1 MDDQAPHPAILAS
14 DHDRDQTIERLTTA
28 VSEGR
33 LSLEEFGDRV
43 GIAQTARSQDD
54 LAGLTRDLPARAVT
68 VTVPDGVQVDV
79 SGGGPFA
86 SEVIDTPPH
95 SSIPNAPRLRIHTR
109 GSGGT
114 LYVRRPKTP
123 PDR

>member
-1 MDDQAPHPAILAS
+1 ML
-14 DHDRDQTIERLTTA
+14 EL
-28 VSEGR
+28 SEAR
-33 LSLEEFGDRV
+33 LSSSETELEIYNLFG
-43 GIAQTARSQDD
+43 T
-54 LAGLTRDLPARAVT
+54 VT

-79 SGGGPFA
+79 SGGGLFA

-95 SSIPNAPRLRIHTR
+95 SSIPNAPRLRIHAR

-114 LYVRRPKTP
+114 LYVRRPKAA